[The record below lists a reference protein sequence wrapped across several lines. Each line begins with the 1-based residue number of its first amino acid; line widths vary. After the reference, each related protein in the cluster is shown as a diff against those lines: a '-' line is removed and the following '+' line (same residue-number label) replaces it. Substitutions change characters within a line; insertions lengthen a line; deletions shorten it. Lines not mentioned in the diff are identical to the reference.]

1 MQYSR
6 YPIAFIAWLSLG
18 IQVYLTSTTVPEGEL
33 LASELAN
40 LFSYFTILTNLLVAC
55 SLTFV
60 NTRFFS
66 DNRTHGAITV
76 YIVAVGLIYA
86 LVLQK
91 LYDPQGL
98 NLFTDVAFHYITPS
112 LYFLHWLL
120 VVEKG
125 DYVWPD
131 AMRWLMFPGAYL
143 IYTLFRGSITGWYP
157 YPFIDVTELGYLYA
171 IRNSLAVAGVFWVLG
186 MGVVAID
193 KAMSRPER
201 IGAD

>member
-6 YPIAFIAWLSLG
+6 YPIAFIAWCSLG
-18 IQVYLTSTTVPEGEL
+18 IQIWLTSNEPDGNL
-33 LASELAN
+33 GN

-60 NTRFFS
+60 NNRYFS
-66 DNRTHGAITV
+66 GTLTQGAITV

-91 LYDPQGL
+91 LYDPQGW
-98 NLFTDVAFHYITPS
+98 NLVTDVAFHYVTPF
-112 LYFLHWLL
+112 LYLMHWLF

-125 DYVWPD
+125 DYEWVD
-131 AMRWLMFPGAYL
+131 AFRWLLFPGIYL
-143 IYTLFRGSITGWYP
+143 AYTLFRGIFTEWYP

-171 IRNSLAVAGVFWVLG
+171 FRNSLAVAAAFWVLG
-186 MGVVAID
+186 MGIVAID
-193 KAMSRPER
+193 KALSRPER

>member
-6 YPIAFIAWLSLG
+6 YPIALIAWGSLA
-18 IQVYLTSTTVPEGEL
+18 IQVYLTTQDPDGNL
-33 LASELAN
+33 FN

-60 NTRFFS
+60 NTRIFS

-98 NLFTDVAFHYITPS
+98 NLVTDVAFHYVTPF
-112 LYFLHWLL
+112 LYLMHWMF

-125 DYVWPD
+125 DYVWSD
-131 AMRWLMFPGAYL
+131 AIRWLFFPGAYL
-143 IYTLFRGSITGWYP
+143 IYTLFRGIFTEWYP

-171 IRNSLAVAGVFWVLG
+171 IRNSLAVAFTFWLLG
-186 MGVVAID
+186 MGLVAID